1 MAVCLLFSLL
11 VLDEMD
17 SLDCKTQEV
26 LYTMFEWPSLAN
38 SKLILIGQ
46 SHSAC
51 YALIGHLLIQF
62 HLVHNT
68 SGIIFGFQNCMS
80 QINGPIIH
88 THRYTSTKYHEM
100 NLIFPCHKLA
110 CWVGFTCNIVC
121 SELCILE

>member
-46 SHSAC
+46 SQTVCH
-51 YALIGHLLIQF
+51 ALIGRSVIHSSS
-62 HLVHNT
+62 LV
-68 SGIIFGFQNCMS
+68 S
-80 QINGPIIH
+80 
-88 THRYTSTKYHEM
+88 HRLRVM
-100 NLIFPCHKLA
+100 L
-110 CWVGFTCNIVC
+110 
-121 SELCILE
+121 